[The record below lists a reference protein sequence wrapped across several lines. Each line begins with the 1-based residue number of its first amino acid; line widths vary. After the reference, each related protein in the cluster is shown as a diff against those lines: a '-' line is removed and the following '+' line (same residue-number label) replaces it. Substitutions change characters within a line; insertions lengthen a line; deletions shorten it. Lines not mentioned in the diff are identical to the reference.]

1 MEKALPPSLKNF
13 ERIIAQKRD
22 FALVKSTLAGDETSF
37 SKLMSLYKNK
47 VKALGM
53 GFFKNEADT
62 EDFIQEVFLKVYT
75 KLDTFRGESLFS
87 TWLTRLAY
95 NIAINS
101 IQRRKEFCSL
111 AENKEIVAKGLN
123 PEELEIRKL
132 TQEAVRE
139 AVNELEEKYA
149 ICLDLYFFHDIQ
161 YSDISEITGFPE
173 NTIKSHIFRAKKI
186 LKEKLKEF
194 YYDRH

>member
-1 MEKALPPSLKNF
+1 MDALPPSLRNF
-13 ERIIAQKRD
+13 ERIINQKRD
-22 FALVKSTLAGDETSF
+22 SALVKSTLAGDEASF
-37 SKLMSLYKNK
+37 SKLMSFYKNK

-62 EDFIQEVFLKVYT
+62 EDFTQEVFLKVYT
-75 KLDTFRGESLFS
+75 KLSTFRGDSLFS

-111 AENKEIVAKGLN
+111 AESTELEAKDLN
-123 PEELEIRKL
+123 PEEQEIRKL
-132 TQEAVRE
+132 TKEAVRE
-139 AVNELEEKYA
+139 AIKELEDRYA
-149 ICLDLYFFHDIQ
+149 VCLDLYFFHDIQ
-161 YSDISEITGFPE
+161 YSQISEITGFPE

-186 LKEKLKEF
+186 LKEKLKELV
-194 YYDRH
+194 

>member
-1 MEKALPPSLKNF
+1 M
-13 ERIIAQKRD
+13 
-22 FALVKSTLAGDETSF
+22 
-37 SKLMSLYKNK
+37 
-47 VKALGM
+47 
-53 GFFKNEADT
+53 
-62 EDFIQEVFLKVYT
+62 
-75 KLDTFRGESLFS
+75 
-87 TWLTRLAY
+87 
-95 NIAINS
+95 
-101 IQRRKEFCSL
+101 
-111 AENKEIVAKGLN
+111 
-123 PEELEIRKL
+123 

>member
-62 EDFIQEVFLKVYT
+62 EDFIQEVFLKV
-75 KLDTFRGESLFS
+75 
-87 TWLTRLAY
+87 
-95 NIAINS
+95 
-101 IQRRKEFCSL
+101 
-111 AENKEIVAKGLN
+111 
-123 PEELEIRKL
+123 
-132 TQEAVRE
+132 
-139 AVNELEEKYA
+139 
-149 ICLDLYFFHDIQ
+149 
-161 YSDISEITGFPE
+161 
-173 NTIKSHIFRAKKI
+173 
-186 LKEKLKEF
+186 
-194 YYDRH
+194 

>member
-1 MEKALPPSLKNF
+1 MDALPPSLRNF
-13 ERIIAQKRD
+13 ERIINQKRD
-22 FALVKSTLAGDETSF
+22 SALVKSTLAGDEASF

-62 EDFIQEVFLKVYT
+62 EDFTQEVFLKVYT
-75 KLDTFRGESLFS
+75 KLSTFRGDSLFS

-111 AENKEIVAKGLN
+111 AESTELEAKDLN
-123 PEELEIRKL
+123 PEEQEIRKL
-132 TQEAVRE
+132 TKEAVRE
-139 AVNELEEKYA
+139 AIKELEDRYA
-149 ICLDLYFFHDIQ
+149 VCLDLYFFHDIQ
-161 YSDISEITGFPE
+161 YSQISEITGFPE

-186 LKEKLKEF
+186 LKEKLKELV
-194 YYDRH
+194 

>member
-1 MEKALPPSLKNF
+1 MDALPPSLRNF
-13 ERIIAQKRD
+13 ERIINQKRD
-22 FALVKSTLAGDETSF
+22 FALVKSTLAGDEASF

-62 EDFIQEVFLKVYT
+62 EDFTQEVFLKVYT
-75 KLDTFRGESLFS
+75 KLSTFRGDSLFS

-111 AENKEIVAKGLN
+111 AESTELEAKDLN
-123 PEELEIRKL
+123 PEEQEIRKL
-132 TQEAVRE
+132 TKEAVRE
-139 AVNELEEKYA
+139 AIKELEDKYA
-149 ICLDLYFFHDIQ
+149 VCLDLYFFHDIQ
-161 YSDISEITGFPE
+161 YSQISEITGFPE

-186 LKEKLKEF
+186 LKEKLKELV
-194 YYDRH
+194 